1 MRSFR
6 VIKEKDLQNMDSMN
20 FLKNKNVNFINANEG
35 SLKIGP
41 VASPQV
47 SSCQISAK
55 LTIKRSY

>member
-35 SLKIGP
+35 SLKIGR